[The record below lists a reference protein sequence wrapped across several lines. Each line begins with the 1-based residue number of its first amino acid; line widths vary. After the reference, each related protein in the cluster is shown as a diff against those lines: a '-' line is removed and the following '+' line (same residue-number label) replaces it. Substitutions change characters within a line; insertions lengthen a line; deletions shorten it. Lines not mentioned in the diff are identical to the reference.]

1 MHRSLVSAA
10 VGMVLLTL
18 SLANCTLVAH
28 DEDISK
34 HPFAGIVSVT
44 LAADIGDVEWLSAD
58 GGTVRLTVVVNYQ
71 NIGAKNIDCKF
82 TALQSSSGYEL
93 FAQFDDA
100 ARSDDA
106 AAHLLTFTTTAIIE
120 ANTQSYTRLLTVQSA
135 VLYQG
140 FPVYNRVDIP
150 IQAKA

>member
-44 LAADIGDVEWLSAD
+44 LAADIGDVEWLSA
-58 GGTVRLTVVVNYQ
+58 VPRPNR
-71 NIGAKNIDCKF
+71 I
-82 TALQSSSGYEL
+82 
-93 FAQFDDA
+93 
-100 ARSDDA
+100 SDNGKSP
-106 AAHLLTFTTTAIIE
+106 L
-120 ANTQSYTRLLTVQSA
+120 
-135 VLYQG
+135 
-140 FPVYNRVDIP
+140 P
-150 IQAKA
+150 I